1 MKIKE
6 GFILRKVADSNVVVA
21 VGARAKEFNGIINLS
36 ESSAFIW
43 KILEKGAEK
52 EDLVEALLNEY
63 KADREVVENDVDR
76 FINKI
81 KEAGLVE

>member
-63 KADREVVENDVDR
+63 KADREVVENDVER

>member
-6 GFILRKVADSNVVVA
+6 GYILRKVADSNVVVA

-52 EDLVEALLNEY
+52 EDLVEALLKEY
-63 KADREVVENDVDR
+63 KADREVVEQDVER